1 MNIGKLGVWAMTETL
16 TAVEAAAFARRVE
29 QWGYGA
35 LWIPEAVGRNA
46 LVHASWLLANTQS
59 LVIATGIA
67 NIYARDAQAMAA
79 AQRTLAEQSGNRFL
93 LGIGVSHAPLVEK
106 LRGHVYAKP
115 VETMRN
121 YLDAMGRATYIS
133 PPPSERPPT
142 VLAALGPKMLEL
154 SRDRADGAHP
164 YLTTPKHTAEAR
176 ALLGPGKWLCP
187 EQKVMLETDPVKA
200 RRVGRGFVSRYLTL
214 PNYRNNLLRLG
225 YTEADV
231 SNGGSDRL
239 VDAIIAWG
247 DEAAIRARIQ
257 EHWDAGADHVCIQA
271 MASVEGE
278 LPTTDERL
286 LEMLAPGQR

>member
-1 MNIGKLGVWAMTETL
+1 MNIGKLGVWAMTETH
-16 TAVEAAAFARRVE
+16 TAVDAAAFARRVE

-46 LVHASWLLANTQS
+46 LVHSAWLLANTQT

-106 LRGHVYAKP
+106 LRGHIYAKP

-121 YLDAMGRATYIS
+121 YLDAMGRAMYIA
-133 PPPSERPPT
+133 PAPSEKPPT
-142 VLAALGPKMLEL
+142 VLAALGPKMLAL
-154 SRDRADGAHP
+154 SRDHADGAHP
-164 YLTTPKHTAEAR
+164 YLISPQHTAEAR
-176 ALLGPGKWLCP
+176 AILGPGKWLCP
-187 EQKVMLETDPVKA
+187 EQKVMLETDPAKA
-200 RRVGRGFVSRYLTL
+200 RAAGRGLLGRYLTL

-225 YTEADV
+225 YSETDV
-231 SNGGSDRL
+231 SGGGSDRL

-271 MASVEGE
+271 ITSASSE
-278 LPTTDERL
+278 LPVTDERL
-286 LEMLAPGQR
+286 LEMLAPGRG